1 MADIQ
6 HKDIP
11 EEELHEPK
19 GVSVAAVDTVYHAD
33 GAGSGSWKAVNKG
46 SVIGYADYNDAAT
59 SSTPINLTS
68 NQPVYLTNDSLGANT
83 VSRLQ
88 GGIVGAELW
97 SSTDN
102 KFKWGSAGLQID
114 DMVDIR
120 LDLEITTT
128 AANQEYKVVLE
139 MNTDGASY
147 DIPFASG
154 IVKTAGSRDI
164 NRYNGVYMGDS
175 TTLNGNARFR
185 IETDASATLVVR
197 GWYVKVIT
205 NR

>member
-1 MADIQ
+1 MADLQ

-11 EEELHEPK
+11 DDELHPPK
-19 GVSVAAVDTVYHAD
+19 GASTASLDDVCHSD
-33 GAGSGSWKAVNKG
+33 GAGGVVWKKASQG
-46 SVIGYADYNDAAT
+46 TIIGYADYNDAASAT
-59 SSTPINLTS
+59 TPINLVA
-68 NQPVYLTNDSLGANT
+68 NQPLYLTNDSLGSNT

-88 GGIVGAELW
+88 DGIVGAELW
-97 SSTDN
+97 SSVDN

-114 DMVDIR
+114 DMIDIR
-120 LDLEITTT
+120 LDIEITTT

-154 IVKTAGSRDI
+154 IVKTAGARDI
-164 NRYNGVYMGDS
+164 NRYNGVYMGD
-175 TTLNGNARFR
+175 TATLNGNARFR